1 MLTGHQFPLHLSL
14 NNVVHLCQL
23 IDGDKL
29 GVEVLRRRRR
39 RVARVG
45 RRVGQSLEAH
55 LLQYGAYLSCDM
67 I

>member
-55 LLQYGAYLSCDM
+55 LEMEL